1 MRAGLLFV
9 GFFLVVATRTL
20 AQPPAIILP
29 EQFVDHSAAHLPL
42 AEKLTRLHQP
52 EVRAAILSESA
63 SATDDPL
70 FFRPNYDKMYLL
82 GNPPDYEQPKEN
94 ALGPQASRLGRKPEE
109 LAYDAM
115 LSDEGR
121 GMLYV
126 PFLNYADGNLDAIA
140 AEALQALIASACR
153 LYRARREAGEEF
165 APVPKNSISAT
176 DVMVTASGL
185 LKATDLAVFELGMWQ
200 NWTGR

>member
-1 MRAGLLFV
+1 MSSPKRAAKTTSKSAG
-9 GFFLVVATRTL
+9 R
-20 AQPPAIILP
+20 
-29 EQFVDHSAAHLPL
+29 SAAKVTAKP
-42 AEKLTRLHQP
+42 AAR
-52 EVRAAILSESA
+52 RASVAKVIAAPASKPVAIANGA
-63 SATDDPL
+63 SAEAKRVAATLDSIL
-70 FFRPNYDKMYLL
+70 
-82 GNPPDYEQPKEN
+82 
-94 ALGPQASRLGRKPEE
+94 
-109 LAYDAM
+109 
-115 LSDEGR
+115 
-121 GMLYV
+121 
-126 PFLNYADGNLDAIA
+126 ADGNLDVIS

>member
-1 MRAGLLFV
+1 MSS
-9 GFFLVVATRTL
+9 
-20 AQPPAIILP
+20 P
-29 EQFVDHSAAHLPL
+29 
-42 AEKLTRLHQP
+42 K
-52 EVRAAILSESA
+52 RAAKAVAKTAAKAATKTRRKVAAKAATKNAARRHAGAAQSGKSAVVVTNGA
-63 SATDDPL
+63 SA
-70 FFRPNYDKMYLL
+70 
-82 GNPPDYEQPKEN
+82 
-94 ALGPQASRLGRKPEE
+94 
-109 LAYDAM
+109 DAKHVAAT
-115 LSDEGR
+115 LDR
-121 GMLYV
+121 IL
-126 PFLNYADGNLDAIA
+126 ADGNLDVIS

>member
-1 MRAGLLFV
+1 MSSPKRAAKTVTKTAAKASTKTRRKAVAKTAAKNGARRAGAAQSAKSA
-9 GFFLVVATRTL
+9 VVVTNG
-20 AQPPAIILP
+20 
-29 EQFVDHSAAHLPL
+29 
-42 AEKLTRLHQP
+42 
-52 EVRAAILSESA
+52 A
-63 SATDDPL
+63 SA
-70 FFRPNYDKMYLL
+70 
-82 GNPPDYEQPKEN
+82 
-94 ALGPQASRLGRKPEE
+94 
-109 LAYDAM
+109 DAKHVAAT
-115 LSDEGR
+115 LDR
-121 GMLYV
+121 IL
-126 PFLNYADGNLDAIA
+126 ADGNLDVIS